1 MKNMAVKNMGLH
13 FTSIAAGLAAAVL
26 LAGSTAGPAAAQWR
40 YYDGYRAGPPNYPAY
55 PPFPGGGEPQRQ
67 PYGSREDSD
76 EDQGQPSGSVQQS
89 YAAPGPI
96 VPGQPISGGPQD
108 DRAAA
113 ASPRTGHI
121 VPNPTSEPAGTI
133 VVDTQSRHLYYVLR
147 SGEAIQ
153 YGIGVGREGFSWK
166 GVARVARKAE
176 WPRWIPPKDMIARR
190 PDLPSEMSGGMANP
204 LGARALYLFEG
215 NRDTMYRIHGTNE
228 PDSIGQAV
236 SSGCIR
242 MNNADVMD
250 LYRRVS
256 VGTRV
261 VVL

>member
-1 MKNMAVKNMGLH
+1 MGLR
-13 FTSIAAGLAAAVL
+13 FICIAASLAAAFIL
-26 LAGSTAGPAAAQWR
+26 AGPAAAQWR
-40 YYDGYRAGPPNYPAY
+40 NYDGYRGNPPDYSAY
-55 PPFPGGGEPQRQ
+55 PPFPGGGHDYEPQRQ
-67 PYGSREDSD
+67 PYGEQ
-76 EDQGQPSGSVQQS
+76 EPSGGVQQS

-96 VPGQPISGGPQD
+96 IPGQPISGGAKD
-108 DRAAA
+108 DGAAA
-113 ASPRTGHI
+113 ASPRTAHI
-121 VPNPTSEPAGTI
+121 VPNPTGEPAGTI

-147 SGEAIQ
+147 DGEAIQ
-153 YGIGVGREGFSWK
+153 YGIGVGREGFGWK
-166 GVARVARKAE
+166 GHARVARKAE

-190 PDLPSEMSGGMANP
+190 PDLPSEMSGGIANP

-215 NRDTMYRIHGTNE
+215 NKDTMYRIHGTNE

-250 LYRRVS
+250 LYRRVPI
-256 VGTRV
+256 GTRV

>member
-1 MKNMAVKNMGLH
+1 MGRDIGLR
-13 FTSIAAGLAAAVL
+13 FICIAASFAAAVI
-26 LAGSTAGPAAAQWR
+26 LAAPASAQWR
-40 YYDGYRAGPPNYPAY
+40 NYDGYRADPQDY
-55 PPFPGGGEPQRQ
+55 PPFPGGDGGYEPQRQ
-67 PYGSREDSD
+67 PRGYG
-76 EDQGQPSGSVQQS
+76 QGAYAPPQPGGGVQQS

-96 VPGQPISGGPQD
+96 IPGQPISGGAKD
-108 DRAAA
+108 DSAAA

-121 VPNPTSEPAGTI
+121 VRNPTGEPAGTI
-133 VVDTQSRHLYYVLR
+133 VVDTESRHLYYVLQG
-147 SGEAIQ
+147 GEAIQ
-153 YGIGVGREGFSWK
+153 YGIGVGREGFGWK
-166 GVARVARKAE
+166 GHARVARKAE

-190 PDLPSEMSGGMANP
+190 PDLPSEMSGGIANP

-215 NRDTMYRIHGTNE
+215 NKDTMYRIHGTNE

-250 LYRRVS
+250 LYRRVP